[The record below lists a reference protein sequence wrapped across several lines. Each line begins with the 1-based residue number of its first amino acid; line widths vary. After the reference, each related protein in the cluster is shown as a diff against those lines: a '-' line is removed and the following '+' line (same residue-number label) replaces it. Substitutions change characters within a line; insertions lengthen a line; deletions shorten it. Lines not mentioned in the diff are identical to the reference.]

1 MGVRKTPS
9 KMGFLAKAFK
19 KITPKKKPKKQVA
32 ENSSEV
38 QSDGEEEG
46 SILSVAL
53 EEQIS
58 QILDVEED
66 DENLTEDASN
76 DYNDYNEQNPVYSDG
91 DNKIRRAKNQKG
103 AIKKNRK
110 IGRKPHHKEDI
121 SIAMSG
127 VSLIFCLL
135 IMLVFGEILYGFF
148 NPSYPTKSIRFYNHL
163 RLSLYRFNVFY
174 RKPDTL
180 FERFTRFHNC
190 NFFK

>member
-66 DENLTEDASN
+66 DENLIEDAS
-76 DYNDYNEQNPVYSDG
+76 NDYNEQNPVYSDG
-91 DNKIRRAKNQKG
+91 DNKIRRVKNQKG
-103 AIKKNRK
+103 AIRKNRK
-110 IGRKPHHKEDI
+110 MSRKNRGKEDI

-148 NPSYPTKSIRFYNHL
+148 NPSYTTKSIKFYNYL
-163 RLSLYRFNVFY
+163 RSSLYRFNVFY

-180 FERFTRFHNC
+180 FQRFTRFHNC

>member
-32 ENSSEV
+32 ENSTEV

-46 SILSVAL
+46 SILSIAL

-66 DENLTEDASN
+66 GENPTEDAS
-76 DYNDYNEQNPVYSDG
+76 NDYNEQNPVYSDG
-91 DNKIRRAKNQKG
+91 DNKIRRVKNQKG
-103 AIKKNRK
+103 AIRKNRK
-110 IGRKPHHKEDI
+110 MSRKNRSKEDI

-127 VSLIFCLL
+127 VSFIFCLL

-148 NPSYPTKSIRFYNHL
+148 NPSYPTKSIKFYNYL
-163 RLSLYRFNVFY
+163 RSSLNRFNVFY

-180 FERFTRFHNC
+180 FLRLTRFHNC

>member
-1 MGVRKTPS
+1 MG
-9 KMGFLAKAFK
+9 
-19 KITPKKKPKKQVA
+19 KITPKKKPKKQN
-32 ENSSEV
+32 EGNSTNV
-38 QSDGEEEG
+38 QSDGEQEG

-66 DENLTEDASN
+66 DENPTEDASN
-76 DYNDYNEQNPVYSDG
+76 DYSNYNEQNPVYSDG
-91 DNKIRRAKNQKG
+91 DNKIRRVKNQKG
-103 AIKKNRK
+103 AIRKNRK
-110 IGRKPHHKEDI
+110 IGRKHQRKEDI

-148 NPSYPTKSIRFYNHL
+148 NPSYPTKSIKFYNYL
-163 RLSLYRFNVFY
+163 RLSLNRLNVFY

-180 FERFTRFHNC
+180 FLRLTRFHNC

>member
-1 MGVRKTPS
+1 
-9 KMGFLAKAFK
+9 MGFLAKAFK
-19 KITPKKKPKKQVA
+19 KITPKKKSKKQN
-32 ENSSEV
+32 EGNSTEV

-76 DYNDYNEQNPVYSDG
+76 DYNEQNPVHSDG
-91 DNKIRRAKNQKG
+91 DNKIRRFKNQKG

-110 IGRKPHHKEDI
+110 VGRKPHHKEDI

-127 VSLIFCLL
+127 VSLIFW
-135 IMLVFGEILYGFF
+135 
-148 NPSYPTKSIRFYNHL
+148 
-163 RLSLYRFNVFY
+163 
-174 RKPDTL
+174 
-180 FERFTRFHNC
+180 
-190 NFFK
+190 

>member
-1 MGVRKTPS
+1 
-9 KMGFLAKAFK
+9 MGFLAKAFK
-19 KITPKKKPKKQVA
+19 KITPKKKPNKQVA
-32 ENSSEV
+32 ENSAEV

-76 DYNDYNEQNPVYSDG
+76 DYNDYTSNDYNEQNPVYSDG
-91 DNKIRRAKNQKG
+91 DNKIRRVKHQKG

-110 IGRKPHHKEDI
+110 NGRKNRSKEDI

-127 VSLIFCLL
+127 LSLIFW
-135 IMLVFGEILYGFF
+135 
-148 NPSYPTKSIRFYNHL
+148 
-163 RLSLYRFNVFY
+163 
-174 RKPDTL
+174 
-180 FERFTRFHNC
+180 
-190 NFFK
+190 

>member
-1 MGVRKTPS
+1 
-9 KMGFLAKAFK
+9 MGFLAKAFK

-32 ENSSEV
+32 ENSAEV
-38 QSDGEEEG
+38 QSDGPSDGEEEG

-76 DYNDYNEQNPVYSDG
+76 DYNDQNPVYSDG
-91 DNKIRRAKNQKG
+91 DNKTRRVKNQKG

-110 IGRKPHHKEDI
+110 NGRKPHRNEDI

-127 VSLIFCLL
+127 VSLIFW
-135 IMLVFGEILYGFF
+135 
-148 NPSYPTKSIRFYNHL
+148 
-163 RLSLYRFNVFY
+163 
-174 RKPDTL
+174 
-180 FERFTRFHNC
+180 
-190 NFFK
+190 

>member
-1 MGVRKTPS
+1 MGSSKNAI

-19 KITPKKKPKKQVA
+19 KITPKKKPKKQN
-32 ENSSEV
+32 EGNSAEV
-38 QSDGEEEG
+38 QSDGEEG
-46 SILSVAL
+46 SILSIAL

-66 DENLTEDASN
+66 DENLTEETS
-76 DYNDYNEQNPVYSDG
+76 NDYNEQNPVYRDG
-91 DNKIRRAKNQKG
+91 DNKIRRVKNQKG
-103 AIKKNRK
+103 AIRKNRK
-110 IGRKPHHKEDI
+110 MSRKNRGKEDI

-148 NPSYPTKSIRFYNHL
+148 NPSYPTKSIKFYNYL
-163 RLSLYRFNVFY
+163 RLSLNRLNVFY

-180 FERFTRFHNC
+180 FL
-190 NFFK
+190 

>member
-1 MGVRKTPS
+1 MGVRKTPA

-19 KITPKKKPKKQVA
+19 KITPKKKPKKQN
-32 ENSSEV
+32 EGNSAEV
-38 QSDGEEEG
+38 QSDGEEG
-46 SILSVAL
+46 SILSIAL

-76 DYNDYNEQNPVYSDG
+76 DYSNYNEQNPVYSDG
-91 DNKIRRAKNQKG
+91 HNKIRRAKIQKG
-103 AIKKNRK
+103 AIKKK
-110 IGRKPHHKEDI
+110 KKGRKPHHKEDI

-127 VSLIFCLL
+127 VSFIFCLL

-148 NPSYPTKSIRFYNHL
+148 NPSYPTKSIKFYNYL
-163 RLSLYRFNVFY
+163 RSSLNHFNVFY

-180 FERFTRFHNC
+180 FLRLTRFHNC